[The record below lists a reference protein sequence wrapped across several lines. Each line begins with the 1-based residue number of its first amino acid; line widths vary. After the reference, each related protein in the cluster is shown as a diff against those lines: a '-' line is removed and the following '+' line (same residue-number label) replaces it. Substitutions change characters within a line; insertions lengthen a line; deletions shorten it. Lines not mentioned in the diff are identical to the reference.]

1 MTGRLNAA
9 KALYER
15 IPSHVIINPDGD
27 DDDEEDMGV
36 AHDRLA
42 VANFIEYEFL
52 VQGIDALDSWK
63 TAVGKNPGYVFSHN
77 DLCVNNHSTQSQLL
91 FLASFPN
98 FNYTSRFK
106 SREIGKCQKLIKH
119 MHTNATIGNTSF

>member
-1 MTGRLNAA
+1 LNAA

-27 DDDEEDMGV
+27 DEDEDMGV
-36 AHDRLA
+36 ANDRLA

-63 TAVGKNPGYVFSHN
+63 TAVGKNPGYVSH
-77 DLCVNNHSTQSQLL
+77 SLL
-91 FLASFPN
+91 YL
-98 FNYTSRFK
+98 
-106 SREIGKCQKLIKH
+106 
-119 MHTNATIGNTSF
+119 